1 MTRRVV
7 ITGMGTINPC
17 GHTVA
22 ETWDAITHGRSGVGP
37 ITGFDPSN
45 FLVKIAAEVKGFDP
59 AKYMDVKEARRM
71 DRFEQIAM
79 AASQEALRQSG
90 LEIRDDNADRIG
102 VIVSSAIGGC
112 KAFQDGVRTLDAS
125 GPRRVDVFFIPKLMS
140 NGAGGLI
147 SIATGARG
155 PNMSVASACASG
167 SDGIGQAW
175 LMLKSG
181 MIDAAITGAS
191 ETSLIE
197 IGIAAFDRTSAMT
210 HRTEAVPQPFDRE
223 RDGLV
228 MGEGAAI
235 LVIETE
241 EHARARGA
249 TIVAELAGYAATADA
264 YHITA
269 PSDSGAPGA
278 QAMRLAVA
286 SAGANLDEVGYINA
300 HGTGTVLNDAGE
312 TRAIKRAFG
321 ERAHAIP
328 VSSTKSMTGH
338 IMGMTGALEAIFCV
352 EAIRTGLLP
361 PTINYRT
368 PDPECN
374 LDYVPN
380 TARQARI
387 DLAISNAFGFGGHNS
402 VLAIRRYTG

>member
-1 MTRRVV
+1 
-7 ITGMGTINPC
+7 MGTINPC
-17 GHTVA
+17 GHTVG

-37 ITGFDPSN
+37 ITGFDPAN

-241 EHARARGA
+241 EHAKARGA
-249 TIVAELAGYAATADA
+249 TILAELAGYAATADA
-264 YHITA
+264 FHITA
-269 PSDSGAPGA
+269 PSDTGASGA

-286 SAGANLDEVGYINA
+286 SAGANLDQVGYINA

-321 ERAHAIP
+321 EQAYAIP

-368 PDPECN
+368 SDPECD

-380 TARQARI
+380 TAREARI